1 MVYQLSTMS
10 DQCEGEDMNKYLENL
25 SKEQVLHLIVYQM
38 FEKHITLDELT
49 TAIKTKKK
57 EIIQKVNE
65 HLSKTL

>member
-1 MVYQLSTMS
+1 MS

-49 TAIKTKKK
+49 TAIKTKEK